1 MATSMDEVVAC
12 TAVVAHSRSG
22 SSLASSSSLESMVTY
37 DSLGTEST
45 EMCKNSLETMLKES
59 IVTAHTS

>member
-1 MATSMDEVVAC
+1 MDEVVAC

-22 SSLASSSSLESMVTY
+22 TSLPSSSSLESMVTY

-45 EMCKNSLETMLKES
+45 EMCKNPLETALMEVLENC
-59 IVTAHTS
+59 HTS